1 MYFLKK
7 KKMTISV
14 EVVEQ
19 VLQGRGYLERH
30 RTRKKVAYQW
40 GDALPVYVNL
50 QSEQGTTALVA
61 HPDSNVEAVA
71 GAGVVVG
78 GQLFH
83 SSNMGLFPK
92 RMHKGKN
99 PVPFGIGLTFESQV
113 ALERCL
119 DFLEQGVGAELQVPT
134 SSAMEP
140 AATRMDASKP
150 PVSAAA
156 EHPDSA
162 AVPDPELLAKGWP
175 LPAAPL
181 LVDDEIAGVDGFE
194 PAAPGQDV
202 WAQTTRRV
210 GHDGFR
216 RALEQYWGGAC
227 AFSGV
232 ANAAMLRA
240 SHIKPWSVCDPE
252 EQTSVFNGL
261 LLAAH
266 WDAAFDRGL
275 ITLDGAGQVLVSPL
289 LAVADA
295 ALLGIEAGMRLR
307 KPLQPQHQVFM
318 AYHRQHVFLAV

>member
-1 MYFLKK
+1 MA
-7 KKMTISV
+7 ISA

-19 VLQGRGYLERH
+19 VLQERGYRECN
-30 RTRKKVAYQW
+30 RTTKKVAYQW

-50 QSEQGTTALVA
+50 QSKQGTTALVA
-61 HPDSNVEAVA
+61 HPDSDVEVVA
-71 GAGVVVG
+71 GAGVMLG
-78 GQLFH
+78 GQYFH

-92 RMHKGKN
+92 RMHKGVN
-99 PVPFGIGLTFESQV
+99 PIPFGIGLTLESQV
-113 ALERCL
+113 ALGRCL
-119 DFLEQGVGAELQVPT
+119 DFLEQGAGAALQAPT
-134 SSAMEP
+134 SSAMEL
-140 AATRMDASKP
+140 ATTRMDGSKP

-156 EHPDSA
+156 EHSGSS
-162 AVPDPELLAKGWP
+162 VVFDPELLTKGWP

-181 LVDDEIAGVDGFE
+181 LEEDHTAGVEGFM

-202 WAQTTRRV
+202 WAQTTRRM

-232 ANAAMLRA
+232 ANAAVLRA
-240 SHIKPWSVCDPE
+240 SHIKPWSVCEPG
-252 EQTSVFNGL
+252 EQTNIFNGV
-261 LLAAH
+261 LLAAQ

-275 ITLDGAGQVLVSPL
+275 ITLDTAGRVLLSPQ

-307 KPLQPQHQVFM
+307 KPLQPQQQVFM